1 MTSRGKSPRSTAGVL
16 IAVGLLTAGSSA
28 RAQRGPAATFTN
40 LNPDVLSLACAPSA
54 AVESP
59 MMSLRVTGGQD
70 SFVRR
75 IYAPGDLVTI
85 NAGSKNGIEVGQ
97 EYYTRRLQVADLAR
111 ISRET
116 PGTIRSTGW
125 IKVYAVE
132 EEMSLA
138 TITHACDTIEVGDF
152 LEPFK
157 LPVVPT
163 VSKDRPKAER
173 DNYAKVV
180 VGSDRRRSFGK
191 GDYFV
196 INRGSDFGI
205 EVGSQFVLYRDKKMA
220 ENFLYEIG
228 EGIATEVKPEMTTV
242 LVTLSLDAIQTG
254 DYVALRR
261 EPQK

>member
-1 MTSRGKSPRSTAGVL
+1 MTPRGKSFAAVL
-16 IAVGLLTAGSSA
+16 IASGLLTATSPA
-28 RAQRGPAATFTN
+28 RAQRGPATASTN
-40 LNPDVLSLACAPSA
+40 LSPEVLSLACAPAA
-54 AVESP
+54 AVETP
-59 MMSLRVTGGQD
+59 MMPLRVTGGQD

-97 EYYTRRLQVADLAR
+97 EYYVRRLQVANLASV
-111 ISRET
+111 SRDT
-116 PGTIRSTGW
+116 PAAIRTTGW
-125 IKVYAVE
+125 IKVYATD

-138 TITHACDTIEVGDF
+138 TITHACDTIEVDDY
-152 LEPFK
+152 LEPFT

-173 DNYAKVV
+173 DNYARVV

-220 ENFLYEIG
+220 ENFLFEIG
-228 EGIATEVKPEMTTV
+228 EGIATEVKSDMTTV
-242 LVTLSLDAIQTG
+242 LVTLSLDAIETG

-261 EPQK
+261 ALNEKK